1 LSVQHGR
8 IAALH
13 DVSVSVFAGQ
23 LAGVIGANGA
33 GKSTLLMTIAGA
45 HKPSRGSI
53 LYEGRRIDGMTPER
67 LVEAGIALVPE
78 RRRIFAR
85 LSVEEN
91 LKIGLS
97 RRRDRDAGRR
107 DRDRLLQRFPILAQR
122 YKMRAGNLSGGEQ
135 QQLAIARSLL
145 TGPKLLLVDE
155 PSLGLAPLIVDEI
168 FQVLEELKQHGVT
181 VLLVEQLAERTVRTA
196 DVTYVLRNGHVDA
209 SGTETELL
217 ADSTQLSDLYL
228 GPV

>member
-1 LSVQHGR
+1 MSVHYGR

-13 DVSVSVFAGQ
+13 DVSLSVFAGQ
-23 LAGVIGANGA
+23 LVGVIGANGA

-53 LYEGRRIDGMTPER
+53 HFDGRRINGTTPER

-78 RRRIFAR
+78 RRRVFAR

-91 LKIGLS
+91 LQIGLA
-97 RRRDRDAGRR
+97 RRRDREAGKG
-107 DRDRLLQRFPILAQR
+107 DLHRLLERFPILAER

-145 TGPKLLLVDE
+145 TAPKLLLVDE
-155 PSLGLAPLIVDEI
+155 PSLGLAPRIVDEI
-168 FQVLEELKQHGVT
+168 FQVLEELKQQGVT

-196 DVTYVLRNGHVDA
+196 DVTYVLRNGRVDA
-209 SGTETELL
+209 AGTEAELL

-228 GPV
+228 GPI